1 MLIII
6 VWINCC
12 VMASPPYLQ
21 VREGAVQALVNL
33 CSGSTVT
40 RRALM
45 QQGGAA
51 ALLEAATRNMNCL
64 PASSHEACGDGGETA
79 DAAVHS
85 ADAIS
90 TLALSGL
97 MALSADTA
105 LAAPLVLQ
113 LGAAAP
119 LLQLLLSAGRP
130 LRVQVGMGCA
140 QGCGSEAGG
149 AQRGYEECRMGSQ
162 ALVRQGALY

>member
-1 MLIII
+1 MDL
-6 VWINCC
+6 C
-12 VMASPPYLQ
+12 VTCFFASPPQ

-33 CSGSTVT
+33 CGGRTAT
-40 RRALM
+40 RRALL

-51 ALLEAATRNMNCL
+51 ALLEAATRSMVCL
-64 PASSHEACGDGGETA
+64 PASHEANGDGGDTA
-79 DAAVHS
+79 ATS
-85 ADAIS
+85 AHGADTIPA
-90 TLALSGL
+90 LALSGL

-130 LRVQVGMGCA
+130 PRVQVGQGCA
-140 QGCGSEAGG
+140 QGGG
-149 AQRGYEECRMGSQ
+149 LGEERMLGRPS
-162 ALVRQGALY
+162 